1 MLDKTQEIVE
11 FAQDKI
17 NELYEEYKN
26 AGPGEYDEHIVNRV
40 VAIIKCL
47 LDTAVKIEAL
57 DQLTKLDFTLD
68 YSTASKDTSAIVDIY
83 RVIFG
88 SDT

>member
-1 MLDKTQEIVE
+1 MLDKTQDIVE

-17 NELYEEYKN
+17 TALYDKYKD
-26 AGPGEYDEHIVNRV
+26 AAPGEYDGQVIGGVI
-40 VAIIKCL
+40 AITKHL

-57 DQLTKLDFTLD
+57 DKLTHL
-68 YSTASKDTSAIVDIY
+68 KDMHGATNMEAVVDIY

-88 SDT
+88 SES